1 MPKILQH
8 TGGDVVEVILA
19 DHRWFEEA
27 LRELR
32 DVQADRAAVLADL
45 ATVLIAHAEAEES
58 KVYSTLRNKNA
69 IDDEEVEHSEH
80 EHDEGN
86 EALLALMEVA
96 DTSSEEFSEK
106 THELSEALSH
116 HLDEEE
122 RDVLNPARTDVSQQV
137 RDQLGEAFSAER
149 TRLIESGC
157 GSIDNVRRI
166 VEQAHQKKNAP
177 ARRAGDHHH
186 GPAPPARGRPCPAA
200 WVAVGVA

>member
-1 MPKILQH
+1 MPKILQQ

-45 ATVLIAHAEAEES
+45 ATVLVAHAEAEES
-58 KVYSTLRNKNA
+58 EVYPALSSKHA
-69 IDDEEVEHSEH
+69 IDAEEVEHSEH

-86 EALLALMEVA
+86 EALLALMEVE
-96 DTSSEEFSEK
+96 DTTSEEFSEK

-122 RDVLNPARTDVSQQV
+122 RDVLNPAKTDVSQEV
-137 RDQLGEAFSAER
+137 RDELGEKFSAER
-149 TRLIESGC
+149 SRLIESGC
-157 GSIDNVRRI
+157 GSIENVRRI
-166 VEQAHQKKNAP
+166 VDEAKKKKNN
-177 ARRAGDHHH
+177 
-186 GPAPPARGRPCPAA
+186 
-200 WVAVGVA
+200 

>member
-1 MPKILQH
+1 MRVPEVHSGSDLEDVSMPKILQQ

-58 KVYSTLRNKNA
+58 KVYPSLRKKHA
-69 IDDEEVEHSEH
+69 IDAEEVEHSEH

-86 EALLALMEVA
+86 EALLALMEVE
-96 DTSSEEFSEK
+96 DTSSEEFSDK

-122 RDVLNPARTDVSQQV
+122 RDVLNPAKTDISADD
-137 RDQLGEAFSAER
+137 RAKLGEVFAEER
-149 TRLIESGC
+149 ARLIESGC
-157 GSIDNVRRI
+157 GSIENVRT
-166 VEQAHQKKNAP
+166 VVGKSKN
-177 ARRAGDHHH
+177 
-186 GPAPPARGRPCPAA
+186 
-200 WVAVGVA
+200 

>member
-1 MPKILQH
+1 MPKILQQ

-58 KVYSTLRNKNA
+58 EVYPSLHKRDA
-69 IDDEEVEHSEH
+69 IDAEEVEHSEH

-86 EALLALMEVA
+86 EALLALMEVE
-96 DTSSEEFSEK
+96 DTASEEFGEK
-106 THELSEALSH
+106 VHELSEALSH

-122 RDVLNPARTDVSQQV
+122 RDVLNPARTDVTEDV
-137 RDQLGEAFSAER
+137 RSRLGKAFATER
-149 TRLIESGC
+149 ARLIDSGC
-157 GSIDNVRRI
+157 GSLDTVRKL
-166 VEQAHQKKNAP
+166 VTAAKKSASKK
-177 ARRAGDHHH
+177 
-186 GPAPPARGRPCPAA
+186 
-200 WVAVGVA
+200 